1 MDMIPA
7 PEWRTSSYSSGNGG
21 NCVQVAV
28 NLPGV
33 VAVQDSKNPG
43 PALVVEPAS
52 FVAFTAAIKNGE
64 FAR

>member
-21 NCVQVAV
+21 NCVQVAMNV
-28 NLPGV
+28 PDV
-33 VAVQDSKNPG
+33 VAVRDSKNPG

-52 FVAFTAAIKNGE
+52 FAAFTAAIKNGE
-64 FAR
+64 FGR